1 MDEWFWAMTLQWQ
14 EADGSFT
21 ASTLTGRVI
30 LPPSALRSETFDS
43 AMTEARRM
51 SGIPADAP
59 VAVLFFTLEPQ
70 SLYAG
75 RAA

>member
-1 MDEWFWAMTLQWQ
+1 MDEWFWVMTLQWQ
-14 EADGSFT
+14 DPDGNSS
-21 ASTLTGRVI
+21 ASTSTGHAL

-51 SGIPADAP
+51 SGISADAV

-70 SLYAG
+70 RLSAG
-75 RAA
+75 GVA

>member
-1 MDEWFWAMTLQWQ
+1 MGEWFWAMTLQW
-14 EADGSFT
+14 EEEDGSST
-21 ASTLTGRVI
+21 ASTSTGRVL
-30 LPPSALRSETFDS
+30 LPPSALRSETYDS
-43 AMTEARRM
+43 AETEARRR

-75 RAA
+75 RVA